1 MFYTG
6 SIYVLNKNIG
16 YLKYNLYQEEE
27 SNESK
32 WIQLTE
38 TTGWRITKYLNLYPQ
53 DFFQKQE
60 AFSLTLKKIDDNY
73 VQDVCTGLIFPIVE
87 IENETGA
94 RTFKISDNNERV
106 FVRIE
111 KKLVS
116 FKNIVMNSMNKKEKL
131 ELLQKLIEE
140 QEQYRKN
147 VPKQYKKTKKVKNQ
161 NWYVIK

>member
-16 YLKYNLYQEEE
+16 NLKYNLYQEEE

-38 TTGWRITKYLNLYPQ
+38 TTGWRISKYLNLNKQ

-60 AFSLTLKKIDDNY
+60 AFSLILKKIDDNY
-73 VQDVCTGLIFPIVE
+73 VQDIHTGIIFPIIE
-87 IENETGA
+87 IENENGS

-106 FVRIE
+106 FVKIE
-111 KKLVS
+111 ENLISVKDIIINL
-116 FKNIVMNSMNKKEKL
+116 IHKKENL
-131 ELLQKLIEE
+131 NLLQKLIKE

-147 VPKQYKKTKKVKNQ
+147 VPKQYKKINNQ